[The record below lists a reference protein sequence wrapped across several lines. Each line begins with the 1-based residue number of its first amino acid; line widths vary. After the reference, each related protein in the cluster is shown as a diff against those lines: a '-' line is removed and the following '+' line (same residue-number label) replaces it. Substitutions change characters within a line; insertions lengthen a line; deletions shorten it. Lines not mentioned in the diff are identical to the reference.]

1 MYRKLTICMLLLAA
15 AISSAT
21 AGNVRRWDFT
31 KWSET
36 TIANLKADGAGWS
49 DIEKAADTEPTQL
62 SAGNCYWE
70 VTANGTADGVTLTAN
85 GQPIAELE
93 GLLYT
98 NTRNRSLAIA
108 VNYGDLTS
116 TGTDFAPYHG
126 PSYLWLGG
134 KEQNYLVI
142 PNVAAGAKI
151 RIGVESHKV
160 TSSRGLQLFLGH
172 GNTGPELMDA
182 EGNPVPTVTAYTD
195 QEWVVPTDAADA
207 ANADGTYDVQIRN
220 TNGCH
225 IYYIEVDDASSW
237 IFTNGVS
244 QETIANLQAD
254 DTWEVTLNDDGT
266 FNRAQETVRHTGPF
280 YANGVEI
287 AELEGLALG
296 LSGLGISN
304 NAILFSNKFRINRD
318 KMQLYLPQLMA
329 GQTITVRARS
339 ANADATDRGLRI
351 ETDMAAVVKQPKD
364 GLVPGINVASDDR
377 EEDGNFTFV
386 WRVTSN
392 ITEPTDIPLIAITGG
407 VDIASIVID
416 RSVGTTP
423 APNPS
428 FSYFKA
434 EVNGRQMS
442 FHITDFKA
450 HTVETYPCEEF
461 KYTKAIELF
470 DDETE
475 HHFTGDG
482 NFTIPATVVNPND
495 GETYSV
501 VGIGDESFTC
511 LWWHGTTI
519 EISEGVKYIGKMA
532 LYNNDFDKII
542 LPSTITSI
550 ADDAFGKSWGLT
562 VMKVGMATPVKKAV
576 GTSGLKYITDAT
588 LLVPKGTR
596 EAYAEAEY
604 WKEFGQIEE
613 YRPTGTVFTAQTEQG
628 IDMQFRVLDENTM
641 TVETYAVP
649 YDVAPTDWRPAI
661 SKKTEGELI
670 VPAEIE
676 GYRVVGIGGWSFR
689 ECQKLTAVTL
699 PVGIS
704 YIGHSAFRMDVNLAS
719 VNIPEGVD
727 SIGEMAFWNNV
738 IPSFTLPS
746 TLRTIG
752 DMAFRSST
760 AKNNGEELDIPC
772 IFTTYATVPP
782 TCNANAIYFQ
792 SNYDLYV
799 PEGCK
804 EAYKANDGWSGFRNI
819 REIGE
824 VDEKVEDMVTATDI
838 TVTAGETA
846 TTTISL
852 TTGDTD
858 YNGYQLVLYLPEG
871 ISIATNE
878 KNGRTLVK
886 EMTDRSKFDIE
897 CGDGGYL
904 LGGYTMDTEMDA
916 LVSGPLMEV
925 TLKADEGL
933 PAGEYTVRVEKV
945 ILATRGSLENLPQS
959 VALPASSFTVNVEKA
974 GEPEVPAIVEAE
986 DVQTEPAGQVK
997 MPIFLNNQ
1005 QDISAFYFDLTLP
1018 MGVTVAEDG
1027 GGNFVAELVG
1037 DYAGGKMLLMAQKWN
1052 SSMGTTTNTNTW
1064 RFIATPL
1071 DENAVVKANAG
1082 HVMNITLAVDRN
1094 LAGGVYTARLNVVK
1108 LVATRD
1114 EADGSRILRVM
1125 RAPEAEAAM
1134 SSFAKITVVAKKP
1147 GDVNGDYSVDVAD
1160 IASVISR
1167 MSGDTSVSEKAAD
1180 VNNDGTV
1187 DVADIATIID
1197 TMAANARRQRK

>member
-36 TIANLKADGAGWS
+36 TIANLKADAAGWS
-49 DIEKAADTEPTQL
+49 DIEKVADTEPTQL

-70 VTANGTADGVTLTAN
+70 VTAMGTTDGVTLTAN

-98 NTRNRSLAIA
+98 NTRSRSLAIA

-160 TSSRGLQLFLGH
+160 TNSRGVQLFLGH
-172 GNTGPELMDA
+172 GNTGTELMDA

-339 ANADATDRGLRI
+339 ANKDATDRGLRI
-351 ETDMAAVVKQPKD
+351 DNNYVTVVKQPKD

-386 WRVTSN
+386 WCVTSN
-392 ITEPTDIPLIAITGG
+392 VTEPTDIPIIAITGG
-407 VDIASIVID
+407 VDIASIAIN
-416 RSVGTTP
+416 RSLGTAP
-423 APNPS
+423 APVC
-428 FSYFKA
+428 FKA
-434 EVNGRQMS
+434 EVNGRRM
-442 FHITDFKA
+442 FFRIIDKEA
-450 HTVETYPCEEF
+450 KTVETYPCEEF
-461 KYTKAIELF
+461 KYGKAIELF
-470 DDETE
+470 DNETE
-475 HHFTGDG
+475 HYFTGDG

-519 EISEGVKYIGKMA
+519 EISEGVNYIGKRA
-532 LYNNDFDKII
+532 LYNNNFEKII

-576 GTSGLKYITDAT
+576 GTNGLKYITDAT
-588 LLVPKGTR
+588 LLVPEGTR

-649 YDVAPTDWRPAI
+649 YDVDPTDWRPAI

-689 ECQKLTAVTL
+689 ECQKLTTVTL

-704 YIGHSAFRMDVNLAS
+704 YIGHSAFRMDINLAS

-727 SIGEMAFWNNV
+727 SIGELAFWNNV
-738 IPSFTLPS
+738 IPTFTLPS

-752 DMAFRSST
+752 DRAFRSST

-782 TCNANAIYFQ
+782 TCNGNAIYFQ

-824 VDEKVEDMVTATDI
+824 VDEEVEDMVTATDI

-846 TTTISL
+846 TTTVSL

-871 ISIATNE
+871 ISIAINE
-878 KNGRTLVK
+878 ESERTLVK
-886 EMTDRSKFDIE
+886 EKTGRTKLDIE

-959 VALPASSFTVNVEKA
+959 VTLPASSFTVTVEKA
-974 GEPEVPAIVEAE
+974 AEPEVPAIVEAE

-1018 MGVTVAEDG
+1018 MGVTVAEDTD
-1027 GGNFVAELVG
+1027 GNFVAELVG

-1052 SSMGTTTNTNTW
+1052 TSMGTTTNTNTW

-1082 HVMNITLAVDRN
+1082 YMMNITLAIDKN

-1125 RAPEAEAAM
+1125 RAPETEAAK

-1167 MSGDTSVSEKAAD
+1167 MSGDTSVTEKAAD
-1180 VNNDGTV
+1180 VNRDGVV

>member
-304 NAILFSNKFRINRD
+304 NAILFSNIFRINRD

-339 ANADATDRGLRI
+339 ANKDATDRGLRI

-364 GLVPGINVASDDR
+364 GLVPGKNVASDDR
-377 EEDGNFTFV
+377 EQDGNFTFV

-461 KYTKAIELF
+461 KYGKAIELF
-470 DDETE
+470 DNETE
-475 HHFTGDG
+475 HYFTGDG

-532 LYNNDFDKII
+532 LYNNNFEKII

-576 GTSGLKYITDAT
+576 GTNGLKYITDAT
-588 LLVPKGTR
+588 LLVPKGSR

-704 YIGHSAFRMDVNLAS
+704 YIGHSAFRMDINLAS

-727 SIGEMAFWNNV
+727 SIGELAFWNNV
-738 IPSFTLPS
+738 IPTFTLPS

-752 DMAFRSST
+752 DKAFRSST
-760 AKNNGEELDIPC
+760 AKNNDEELDIPC

-782 TCNANAIYFQ
+782 TCNGNAIYFQ
-792 SNYDLYV
+792 KNYDLYV

-824 VDEKVEDMVTATDI
+824 VDEDVEDMVTADDVTL
-838 TVTAGETA
+838 TAGEQA
-846 TTTISL
+846 TL
-852 TTGDTD
+852 TVSIVTEGTD
-858 YNGYQLVLYLPEG
+858 YNGYQYNLYLPEG
-871 ISIATNE
+871 ISIVQTESGSYRVKE
-878 KNGRTLVK
+878 KTGRTKIAL
-886 EMTDRSKFDIE
+886 DAS
-897 CGDGGYL
+897 DGSVLIAAYSI
-904 LGGYTMDTEMDA
+904 DTSHEA
-916 LVSGPLMEV
+916 LVSGPLSEIVIQTDPALAAGTYTARIEHVICSTSDSRAVSM
-925 TLKADEGL
+925 AD
-933 PAGEYTVRVEKV
+933 
-945 ILATRGSLENLPQS
+945 ATFSI
-959 VALPASSFTVNVEKA
+959 NVEKA
-974 GEPEVPAIVEAE
+974 AEPETPAVIEADDVEG
-986 DVQTEPAGQVK
+986 QPAGTIT

-1018 MGVTVAEDG
+1018 MGVTVAEDAD
-1027 GGNFVAELVG
+1027 GNFVAELVG

-1052 SSMGTTTNTNTW
+1052 TSMGTTTNTNTW
-1064 RFIATPL
+1064 RFIATPF

-1082 HVMNITLAVDRN
+1082 HVMNITLAVDKN

-1108 LVATRD
+1108 LEATRD

-1160 IASVISR
+1160 IASVISS
-1167 MSGDTSVSEKAAD
+1167 MSGDSSVSRTAAD
-1180 VNNDGTV
+1180 VNHDGAV

-1197 TMAANARRQRK
+1197 TMAASARRQR